1 MSCEI
6 SEDEIDDINEYEDM
20 YDDFKEMDDAINNLK
35 NDYKKYSGFY
45 LQELKSI
52 NIYFIY
58 IDDDNNIQFIKK
70 EKKEIENSLLHKD
83 DLTQI
88 IKGKMYHNGIK
99 FGIISLLK
107 YNINIG
113 FDSLS
118 DYMNNTD
125 KYNFLTTTGIED
137 IKWEQSVLSFHNM
150 NGIYVLFKEINKYKK
165 TMEQERLEK
174 ERLEKERLEQERLE
188 QERLEQERLEQE
200 RLEQERLEKE
210 RLEQERLEK
219 ESQIKKIKKPKNKTR
234 KKRVYI
240 RDDKGKHKK
249 LKKNITRKRV

>member
-1 MSCEI
+1 
-6 SEDEIDDINEYEDM
+6 M
-20 YDDFKEMDDAINNLK
+20 YDDFKEMDEAINNLK

-70 EKKEIENSLLHKD
+70 EKKEIENSLLSKD
-83 DLTQI
+83 DLTKI
-88 IKGKMYHNGIK
+88 IKEKMYHNGNK

-113 FDSLS
+113 FGSLS
-118 DYMNNTD
+118 DYMTNTD
-125 KYNFLTTTGIED
+125 NYNFLTTSGIED
-137 IKWEQSVLSFHNM
+137 IKWDQSVLSFHNM
-150 NGIYVLFKEINKYKK
+150 NGIYVLFKEINRYKK
-165 TMEQERLEK
+165 AI
-174 ERLEKERLEQERLE
+174 EQERLE

-200 RLEQERLEKE
+200 RLEQERQEKEMKEKE
-210 RLEQERLEK
+210 RQEK
-219 ESQIKKIKKPKNKTR
+219 EMKEKERQEKERQEKEMKEKEMKEKERQSNKIKKTKNKTR
-234 KKRVYI
+234 KLRVYR
-240 RDDKGKHKK
+240 RDDKGNNKK